1 MSPVIRTDRGRSSL
15 DDSYI
20 LPERLRDGFTVDL
33 FASYS
38 WRITYGTYLRFNL
51 SVSNVLNN
59 RRLPNGGYEQL
70 RIRTLRTADGTQQL
84 YRPFDTKLSYVYGT
98 TFFFNTTLQF

>member
-1 MSPVIRTDRGRSSL
+1 MDVS
-15 DDSYI
+15 
-20 LPERLRDGFTVDL
+20 
-33 FASYS
+33 ASYS
-38 WRITYGTYLRFNL
+38 WRINYGTYLRFNL

-70 RIRTLRTADGTQQL
+70 RIRTIRTAEGEQQL